1 MYTVAAQV
9 RLKIKECVERLFKEI
24 GNDHLRIGIIMHGDY
39 LEDCRPFWSPL
50 YVTKHLPLTTNV
62 QAIVDFVDS
71 AAEIANFTGPEC
83 YELVLHEAQAFQWTA
98 GLSHVLVLIG
108 DEVPHEPD
116 ENPQHLN
123 WRDELEKLR
132 QMNVVVYGVQARN
145 QEHAKQFYAQCA
157 EKTGGIHLPLA
168 QFNSMVE
175 IIMAVC
181 YHETAQTGRVAQF
194 EREIQA
200 QPGRYNRVIRSV
212 FDRILGRPDSL
223 TNLPGDLHAC
233 PVDRFQVLDVGLDTP
248 IRQFVQDQGI
258 QFVSGRG
265 FYEFTKKETIQL
277 YKEIVIM
284 DKQSGDL
291 FEGQYARTLLNLP
304 ADQTVKVEPEQLDYI
319 VFVQSTSYNRQ
330 LLAGTRQQ
338 IKADFR

>member
-24 GNDHLRIGIIMHGDY
+24 GNDHLRIGITMHGDY
-39 LEDCRPFWSPL
+39 PEDCRPSGPPL
-50 YVTKHLPLTTNV
+50 YVTKHLPLTTDI
-62 QAIVDFVDS
+62 QTIVDFVDS
-71 AAEIANFTGPEC
+71 AAEIANYTGPEC
-83 YELVLHEAQAFQWTA
+83 YELVLHEAQEFQWTS
-98 GLSHVLVLIG
+98 GWSHVLVMIG
-108 DEVPHEPD
+108 DEVPHEPN
-116 ENPQHLN
+116 ENPQYLN

-145 QEHAKQFYAQCA
+145 QEHAKQFYAKCA
-157 EKTGGIHLPLA
+157 ERTGGIHLPLA
-168 QFNSMVE
+168 QFNSMV
-175 IIMAVC
+175 C
-181 YHETAQTGRVAQF
+181 YHEIAQAGRVAQF

-200 QPGRYNRVIRSV
+200 QPGRYNRVLRSV

-233 PVDRFQVLDVGLDTP
+233 PVDRFQVLDVGSDTP
-248 IRQFVQDQGI
+248 IRQFIQNQGI
-258 QFVSGRG
+258 RFVPGRG
-265 FYEFTKKETIQL
+265 FYEFTKKETIQS

-304 ADQTVKVEPEQLDYI
+304 TDQTVNVEPEQLDYI
-319 VFVQSTSYNRQ
+319 VFVQSTSFNRK
-330 LLAGTRQQ
+330 LLAGSRFLYEIQ
-338 IKADFR
+338 